1 MLRVQVNDLLQHP
14 ANPPSASAISGV
26 YVDCSRTR
34 DGNLSVSFH
43 TTGATNEIRI
53 PSPRASTF
61 VEGLWQHSCFE
72 VFISAD
78 EGPGYYEYN
87 LSPSGQ
93 WALFEFR
100 GYRDGEPRA
109 DPDFKPVMQ
118 FETSTPTFRLEALL
132 PLARVDPRSE
142 TSRLRI
148 GLSAVIEHCDGTLGY
163 WALRHPA
170 EAPDFHDANSFALTL
185 EARREA

>member
-1 MLRVQVNDLLQHP
+1 MTELLRHP
-14 ANPPSASAISGV
+14 TNPPAASAIAGV
-26 YVDCSRTR
+26 EVDCSRTD
-34 DGNLSVSFH
+34 DGNLSVVFH
-43 TTGATNEIRI
+43 TTGATNEILV
-53 PSPRASTF
+53 PSPRISEF

-72 VFISAD
+72 VFISAEED
-78 EGPGYYEYN
+78 PGYYEYN

-100 GYRDGEPRA
+100 DYRDGEPRA
-109 DPDFKPVMQ
+109 DPNFKPVIQ
-118 FETSTPTFRLEALL
+118 FEMSPRTFSLEALL
-132 PLARVDPRSE
+132 PLARIDPGSK

-170 EAPDFHDANSFALTL
+170 ETPDFHDANSFALTL
-185 EARREA
+185 EARGEA

>member
-1 MLRVQVNDLLQHP
+1 VKDLLQHP
-14 ANPPSASAISGV
+14 ATPVAVSAISGIE
-26 YVDCSRTR
+26 VDCSRTR
-34 DGNLSVSFH
+34 DGNLSATFH
-43 TTGATNEIRI
+43 ATGATNEIRI
-53 PSPRASTF
+53 PSPQVPAF

-72 VFISAD
+72 VFISVD

-100 GYRDGEPRA
+100 GYRDGEPLA
-109 DPDFKPVMQ
+109 DPNLKPVVQ
-118 FETSTPTFRLEALL
+118 FETSPRTFRLQALL
-132 PLARVDPRSE
+132 PLARIDSGNK
-142 TSRLRI
+142 TSCLRI

-170 EAPDFHDANSFALTL
+170 ETPDFHDANSFALTL
-185 EARREA
+185 EARGEA